1 MFETFDQPDATASC
15 GRRDSSTVA
24 PQALAL
30 MNGEFIVAQ
39 SAKLAA
45 LLRRENGA
53 SPQAWVE
60 TGSKRVLGR
69 APSRAEM
76 ERALSFLK
84 RNTLE
89 SLCLAWFNTSEFL
102 YVD

>member
-30 MNGEFIVAQ
+30 MNSEFTVALA
-39 SAKLAA
+39 AKLAA
-45 LLRRENGA
+45 LLRKENGE

-60 TGSKRVLGR
+60 AGSKRVLGR
-69 APSRAEM
+69 APAAAET
-76 ERALSFLK
+76 ERALAFLK